1 MRRVRVPFI
10 LVALMLTMSWAAAI
24 PTTSNASLESP
35 LWTAEEAAE
44 NWYESEGAPSSSVAI
59 SSGSGRLWVQTG
71 EFDPVSEQ
79 SSIPT
84 HLQANDDPFATGFF
98 IMQLYLND
106 GVLAE
111 SLAKGVG
118 ATIVD
123 TLPED
128 AWVLRLPSS
137 TQSRSSAIIEL
148 AEDDPIEA
156 QPTGHQ
162 MRRRP
167 TTDFLG
173 DRNRVPAVQTAT
185 EWLRC
190 VANAVALSR
199 TRKLVETNAR

>member
-1 MRRVRVPFI
+1 MNCQTPYGRQLSKRGGGSFIPMRRGWVPFI
-10 LVALMLTMSWAAAI
+10 LVALMLTLPWTAMTHSA
-24 PTTSNASLESP
+24 PQSP
-35 LWTAEEAAE
+35 LDTPSWTAAEAAE

-71 EFDPVSEQ
+71 GFDPVSEQ

-84 HLQANDDPFATGFF
+84 HLQANDDPFATGFL
-98 IMQLYLND
+98 IMQLHLND

-128 AWVLRLPSS
+128 AWVLRLPST

-148 AEDDPIEA
+148 AEADEVRWVGA
-156 QPTGHQ
+156 QHPAWRLDVDLHHLTGSVDLDL
-162 MRRRP
+162 
-167 TTDFLG
+167 TL
-173 DRNRVPAVQTAT
+173 A
-185 EWLRC
+185 
-190 VANAVALSR
+190 
-199 TRKLVETNAR
+199 